1 MKQILKNNCSEG
13 RKLKIRAM
21 HLAQPVLEQF
31 LLTKVLPHIG
41 EMGVYQITLFML
53 LCIPATLPAAFLAFN
68 QVGRVVKTKVC
79 YNVQESMCVP
89 VGLTLTLATS

>member
-21 HLAQPVLEQF
+21 HSAQPVLEQF

-68 QVGRVVKTKVC
+68 QVGIVVKKKCATMFKCVC
-79 YNVQESMCVP
+79 AS
-89 VGLTLTLATS
+89 VGLTLTLASS

>member
-1 MKQILKNNCSEG
+1 
-13 RKLKIRAM
+13 M
-21 HLAQPVLEQF
+21 HSAQPVLEQF

-68 QVGRVVKTKVC
+68 QVESVVKIKVR
-79 YNVQESMCVP
+79 YNVQVRVCVCRLNSDTCVVVTFLEFP
-89 VGLTLTLATS
+89 VGTSWRYRVPE